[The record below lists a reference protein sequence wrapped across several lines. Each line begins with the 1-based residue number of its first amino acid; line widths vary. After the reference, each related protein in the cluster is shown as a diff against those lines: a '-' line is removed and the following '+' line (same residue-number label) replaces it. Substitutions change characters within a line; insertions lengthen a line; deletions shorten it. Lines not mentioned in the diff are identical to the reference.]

1 LRISGGEYAPTG
13 RCSLAIQR
21 VSRKKGRFELG
32 TNRVQL
38 AKQNIEAFN
47 KADWETFRGTLT
59 PDSVYQ
65 ELATQRRT
73 QGADAFIELAKG
85 WRKAF
90 PDVKGTIG
98 TAIEGDDKV
107 VLEIVWDG
115 TQSGELASAMGPIPP
130 SYKRATTPAVQVVSF
145 KGDKIAETKHYFDL
159 MTLLVQIGA
168 MPAPAAA

>member
-1 LRISGGEYAPTG
+1 
-13 RCSLAIQR
+13 
-21 VSRKKGRFELG
+21 LG
-32 TNRVQL
+32 TNRIQI

-59 PDSVYQ
+59 PDFVYQ

-73 QGADAFIELAKG
+73 QGPDAIVELSKG

-90 PDVKGTIG
+90 PDVKGTIQK
-98 TAIEGDDKV
+98 AVEGDDTV

-130 SYKRATTPAVQVVSF
+130 SYKRAKTPAVQVVTF
-145 KGDKIAETKHYFDL
+145 RGDKIAETKHYFDL
-159 MTLLVQIGA
+159 MSLLVQIGA
-168 MPAPAAA
+168 MPAPATA

>member
-1 LRISGGEYAPTG
+1 
-13 RCSLAIQR
+13 
-21 VSRKKGRFELG
+21 LG

-47 KADWETFRGTLT
+47 KGDWETFRAGLT
-59 PDSVYQ
+59 PDFVYQ

-73 QGADAFIELAKG
+73 QGPDAIVELSKG

-90 PDVKGTIG
+90 PDVKGTIQK
-98 TAIEGDDKV
+98 AVEGDDTV

-130 SYKRATTPAVQVVSF
+130 SYKRATTPAVQVVTF
-145 KGDKIAETKHYFDL
+145 RGDKIAETKHYFDL
-159 MTLLVQIGA
+159 MSLLVQIGA
-168 MPAPAAA
+168 MPAPATA